1 MPYVYAQAKD
11 SSERGL
17 PMVRALFVEYPDDPG
32 AWQVEDEYLFG
43 ADILVAPLLEAGAA
57 SRNVYLP
64 QGQWIDYQTNQIYF
78 GGWHNITAGQI
89 PVVMLVRDGA
99 VIPHMKV
106 AQSTMQMD
114 WSNLDMVVF
123 AASSSKAKGLVCL
136 PSENILRRI
145 EATRRKGFFVLS
157 GDPLAGKATATVRIY
172 TSAVQTDEESR

>member
-1 MPYVYAQAKD
+1 
-11 SSERGL
+11 
-17 PMVRALFVEYPDDPG
+17 MVRALFIEYPNDPG

-43 ADILVAPLLEAGAA
+43 ADILVAPLLEAGGT

-64 QGQWIDYQTNQIYF
+64 QGQWIDYQTRQVYS
-78 GGWHNITAGQI
+78 GGWRNIAAGQI

-123 AASSSKAKGLVCL
+123 AASSPKAEGLVCL
-136 PSENILRRI
+136 PSENVLRRI
-145 EATRRKGFFVLS
+145 EAIRRKGSFALAD
-157 GDPLAGKATATVRIY
+157 DPLGGKATSTVRLY
-172 TSAVQTDEESR
+172 TTAVRTTEESR